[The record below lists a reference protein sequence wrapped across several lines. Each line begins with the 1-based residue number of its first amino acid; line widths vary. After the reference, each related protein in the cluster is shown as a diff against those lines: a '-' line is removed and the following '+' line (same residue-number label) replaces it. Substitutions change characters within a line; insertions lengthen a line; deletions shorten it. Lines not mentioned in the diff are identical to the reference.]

1 MNASLEKRLDKILTD
16 ERTHNGIYTNPNV
29 TMTNLSRRTL
39 TNDEHEVL
47 KYGLKHGIATKPNE
61 NDISALAEDIYDII
75 NRKRLCKE
83 NQTSVQRLKNSL
95 RAFSFNILDI
105 DGQNVYKD
113 AKKLKILKNLQKDVV
128 ILEPDKGNCVVLINS
143 VDYYQ
148 SLEHLF
154 IDIKK
159 FKQIDKDPTLT
170 QLSTLQKYL
179 RTFYNRGELTEEQF

>member
-1 MNASLEKRLDKILTD
+1 M
-16 ERTHNGIYTNPNV
+16 
-29 TMTNLSRRTL
+29 
-39 TNDEHEVL
+39 
-47 KYGLKHGIATKPNE
+47 
-61 NDISALAEDIYDII
+61 
-75 NRKRLCKE
+75 
-83 NQTSVQRLKNSL
+83 
-95 RAFSFNILDI
+95 DI

-159 FKQIDKDPTLT
+159 FKQIDKNPTLT